1 MRMLRAKTVDTPWSD
16 PKMSAAERS
25 AEWDDKQVKPTLESD
40 RMNAEGLFELQQQGD
55 VTIIR
60 FIKNRIFDSGTI
72 QQLGDSF
79 VRIVDEEG
87 ASKLV
92 VNLGEVSFLSSAAL
106 NRLILLKK
114 KVQQQDGE
122 LKLVELKPEIQ
133 RIFEISRLDTFFDI
147 LDQQATAVE
156 QFGQVG

>member
-1 MRMLRAKTVDTPWSD
+1 MLTGKSVDTPWSA
-16 PKMSAAERS
+16 PKMIAVERS
-25 AEWDDKQVKPTLESD
+25 TASDDIAVELTLESY

-60 FIKNRIFDSGTI
+60 FTKSRILDSGTL
-72 QQLGDSF
+72 QQLGDSLF
-79 VRIVDEEG
+79 RIVDEEG

-133 RIFEISRLDTFFDI
+133 RVFEISRLDTFFDI
-147 LDQQATAVE
+147 LDRQATALE
-156 QFGQVG
+156 QLGQAS

>member
-1 MRMLRAKTVDTPWSD
+1 
-16 PKMSAAERS
+16 MSAVEGSTASNEK
-25 AEWDDKQVKPTLESD
+25 AVELTLESD

-60 FIKNRIFDSGTI
+60 FIKSRIFDSNTL
-72 QQLGDSF
+72 QQLGDSLF
-79 VRIVDEEG
+79 RIVDEEG

-92 VNLGEVSFLSSAAL
+92 VNLGEVSFLSSVAL

-114 KVQQQDGE
+114 KIQQQDGE

-133 RIFEISRLDTFFDI
+133 RVFEISRLDTFFDI
-147 LDQQATAVE
+147 VDQQATALE
-156 QFGQVG
+156 QLGQAG

>member
-1 MRMLRAKTVDTPWSD
+1 MIAVEGSTASD
-16 PKMSAAERS
+16 EKAVEL
-25 AEWDDKQVKPTLESD
+25 TLESD

-60 FIKNRIFDSGTI
+60 FIKSRIFDSNTL
-72 QQLGDSF
+72 QQLGDSLF
-79 VRIVDEEG
+79 RIVDEEG

-92 VNLGEVSFLSSAAL
+92 VNLGEVSFLSSVAL

-114 KVQQQDGE
+114 KIQQQDGE

-133 RIFEISRLDTFFDI
+133 RVFEISRLDTFFDI